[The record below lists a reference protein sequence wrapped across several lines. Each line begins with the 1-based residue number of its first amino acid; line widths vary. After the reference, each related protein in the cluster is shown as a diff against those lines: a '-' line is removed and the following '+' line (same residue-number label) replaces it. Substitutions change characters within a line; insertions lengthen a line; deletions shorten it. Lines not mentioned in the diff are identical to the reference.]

1 MIVSPSFAPSSF
13 PSSTASSSQAVQST
27 TTESFQEYRR
37 AVSHSF
43 VPLEVSRV
51 GSGPFRGELR
61 GVGVNGMQVHE
72 ITASAH
78 RVERTDALTAAGDPR
93 FYKASLQIAGYGL
106 LIQDGREAL
115 LRPGD
120 LAIYATDR
128 PYSVVFEEDM
138 RMLVLMFPRDE
149 LGLPAQFVGEL
160 TAHSFSTGDGLGG
173 ITIPYLQNI
182 GLNLERLSGI
192 AGPRLLRSAVDLLA
206 TMFAGELDVDADPGD
221 SHELLMQRI
230 RRYIDLNLS
239 SPDLGPTQIAAAHY
253 ISTRHLHGLFRE
265 RGTTVSTWIR
275 EHRLER
281 CRRDLMDPLNAH
293 SPVGAIAARWGFVE
307 AAHFSRVF
315 KAAFGQPP
323 SELRGRAVAS

>member
-1 MIVSPSFAPSSF
+1 
-13 PSSTASSSQAVQST
+13 
-27 TTESFQEYRR
+27 
-37 AVSHSF
+37 
-43 VPLEVSRV
+43 
-51 GSGPFRGELR
+51 LR
-61 GVGVNGMQVHE
+61 GVGIDGIHVHE

-78 RVERTDALTAAGDPR
+78 RVERTPALTAAGDRR
-93 FYKASLQIAGYGL
+93 FYKASLQISGYGL

-120 LAIYATDR
+120 LAIYDTDR
-128 PYSVVFEEDM
+128 PYSVVSEGDM

-160 TAHSFSTGDGLGG
+160 TAHTFSTSDGLGG

-182 GLNLERLSGI
+182 GLNLERLAGM

-206 TMFAGELDVDADPGD
+206 TMFAGELDADPGD

-230 RRYIDLNLS
+230 YRYIDANLS
-239 SPDLGPTQIAAAHY
+239 SPDLGPMQIAAAHY

-265 RGTTVSTWIR
+265 RETTVSTWIR

-281 CRRDLMDPLNAH
+281 CRRDLMDPFNAH
-293 SPVGAIAARWGFVE
+293 CSVGSIAARWGFVE

-315 KAAFGQPP
+315 KAAFGCPP
-323 SELRGRAVAS
+323 SELRVCAVVG